1 MRRSPL
7 LTVSILCPH
16 FERPVAAQRNQ
27 ANDRLV
33 DCADKDHCVSVE
45 VTASGAQV
53 DVRPHTCPVFRG

>member
-16 FERPVAAQRNQ
+16 FGRPVAAQRNQ

-33 DCADKDHCVSVE
+33 DCADKEGCVSVE

-53 DVRPHTCPVFRG
+53 SVRPHTCPVFR